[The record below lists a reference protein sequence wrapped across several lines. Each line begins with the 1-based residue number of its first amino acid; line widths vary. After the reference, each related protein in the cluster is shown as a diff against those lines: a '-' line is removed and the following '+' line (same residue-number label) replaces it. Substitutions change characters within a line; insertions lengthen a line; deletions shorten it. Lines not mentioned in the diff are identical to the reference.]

1 MNILHLF
8 QNYKYFK
15 IHFYIDI
22 CISNLV
28 ARTNLLQLDIFKINC
43 STSMTVFWLNHINLL
58 MIKTL
63 FIFQTFT
70 YSKLKTTF
78 MVGTLQNKMV
88 VHLARDFTN
97 RYYLYDYAL
106 IF

>member
-1 MNILHLF
+1 
-8 QNYKYFK
+8 
-15 IHFYIDI
+15 
-22 CISNLV
+22 
-28 ARTNLLQLDIFKINC
+28 
-43 STSMTVFWLNHINLL
+43 MTVFWLNHINLS

-88 VHLARDFTN
+88 MHFASDFTN
-97 RYYLYDYAL
+97 RYYLYDNAL